1 MTRYAFLYDESKC
14 IGCLACVVACASNNY
29 PDLMEDP
36 NPNIFWGTLATNIRI
51 VTKERGRPELLLLSC
66 QHCERPPCVE
76 VCPTGAS
83 HVDRSTGLVEIDY
96 DKCIGCRACI
106 TACPYNAR
114 WPHPVKMMPMKCMGD
129 ACKARVAK
137 GELPFC
143 VEVCPAE
150 ARAFGDLDDPN
161 SEINKR
167 ISSAK
172 TTRIKEYMGTDP
184 KFYVV
189 RG

>member
-1 MTRYAFLYDESKC
+1 MVRYGFLYDESRC
-14 IGCLACVVACASNNY
+14 ISCYACIAACSSNNY
-29 PDLMEDP
+29 RELMEDP
-36 NPNIFWGTLATNIRI
+36 NPNIFWGTMATNIRI
-51 VTKERGRPELLLLSC
+51 VIKEQGRPEQILLSC

-83 HVDRSTGLVEIDY
+83 HVDRSNGFVEIDY
-96 DKCIGCRACI
+96 DKCIGCKACI

-114 WPHPVKMMPMKCMGD
+114 WIHPIKLKPMKCIGD
-129 ACKARVAK
+129 ACKARIAK
-137 GELPFC
+137 GEMPFC

-167 ISSAK
+167 IASAK
-172 TTRIKEYMGTDP
+172 TVKIKEYLGTEP

-189 RG
+189 KG